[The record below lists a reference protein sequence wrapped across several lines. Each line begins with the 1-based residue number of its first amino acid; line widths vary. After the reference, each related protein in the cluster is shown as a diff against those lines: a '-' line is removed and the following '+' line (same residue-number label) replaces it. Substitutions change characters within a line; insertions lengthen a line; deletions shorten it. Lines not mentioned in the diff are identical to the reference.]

1 MKAVR
6 RDDMTNKIDNGG
18 AIAIK
23 GFNYQKASI
32 ILVIINNYQ
41 RDGFSVIP
49 EADDDF
55 QVHVDGK
62 NIFIQVKGEKSITL
76 NKLVSK
82 QIIEKNLVPGQ
93 DDDTRKI
100 FVWDIGKSFQKELIE
115 NKIGN
120 IISPLLK
127 YSDADSKKVI
137 SDLNLDV
144 NQQKRLGNQFLYKTP
159 FTNDLTEAI
168 KRLFGEMVIQELHIN
183 NESGRALLA
192 ELTLMIDQK
201 SEIILHGDNYHEK
214 VIDGEYLKNIFVRV
228 EQFKMFDEILDK
240 LPYNALKREKI
251 KHERTKILIGHQ
263 NIKKK
268 VKDDCGS
275 LDLENL
281 TEHELVNQIVEI
293 VRSHD
298 NTISNDNLM
307 IAIATECLCELWGDE
322 L

>member
-1 MKAVR
+1 MA
-6 RDDMTNKIDNGG
+6 DNIDNGG

-32 ILVIINNYQ
+32 VLVMINNYQ
-41 RDGFSVIP
+41 RDGFSIMP

-62 NIFIQVKGEKSITL
+62 NIFVQVKGEKSITL
-76 NKLVSK
+76 NKLINK

-100 FVWDIGKSFQKELIE
+100 FVWDIGKSFQKELVE
-115 NKIGN
+115 NTAGN
-120 IISPLLK
+120 IISPLLE
-127 YSDADSKKVI
+127 YSKEDSKKVI
-137 SDLNLDV
+137 SDLKLDI
-144 NQQKRLGNQFLYKTP
+144 NQQKRLRNQFLYKTP
-159 FTNDLTEAI
+159 FSNDLTEAI

-201 SEIILHGDNYHEK
+201 SEIILRSDNYHEK
-214 VIDGEYLKNIFVRV
+214 VIDGEYLKSIFIRV
-228 EQFKMFDEILDK
+228 EQFKMFDEILGA
-240 LPYNALKREKI
+240 LSYNSLKREKI
-251 KHERTKILIGHQ
+251 KHERAKILIGHQ

-268 VKDDCGS
+268 VKDDCCG

-281 TEHELVNQIVEI
+281 TEQELVNQIVEI
-293 VRSHD
+293 VRGYD
-298 NTISNDNLM
+298 KGMNENLM
-307 IAIATECLCELWGDE
+307 IAIAAECLCELWEGE

>member
-1 MKAVR
+1 MA
-6 RDDMTNKIDNGG
+6 DNIDNGG

-32 ILVIINNYQ
+32 ILVMINNYQ

-76 NKLVSK
+76 KKLINK
-82 QIIEKNLVPGQ
+82 QIIEKNLVPGH
-93 DDDTRKI
+93 DEDTRKI
-100 FVWDIGKSFQKELIE
+100 FVWDIGKSFQNDLIE
-115 NKIGN
+115 NEIGN

-127 YSDADSKKVI
+127 YSDDDSKKII
-137 SDLNLDV
+137 SDLNLDT

-159 FTNDLTEAI
+159 FTNNLTEAI
-168 KRLFGEMVIQELHIN
+168 KWLFGEMVIQELHVN

-201 SEIILHGDNYHEK
+201 SEITLHGNNYHEK
-214 VIDGEYLKNIFVRV
+214 TIDAEYLKNIFVRV

-240 LPYNALKREKI
+240 LPYNVLKKERI
-251 KHERTKILIGHQ
+251 KYERAKILIGHQ

-268 VKDDCGS
+268 VKADCSS

-281 TEHELVNQIVEI
+281 TELELVNQIIEI
-293 VRSHD
+293 VKSHD
-298 NTISNDNLM
+298 STMDNDNLM
-307 IAIATECLCELWGDE
+307 IAIATECLCELWEDE

>member
-1 MKAVR
+1 MA
-6 RDDMTNKIDNGG
+6 DKIDNGG

-32 ILVIINNYQ
+32 VLVMIHNYQ

-49 EADDDF
+49 EAGDDF
-55 QVHVDGK
+55 QVHVDRK

-76 NKLVSK
+76 KKLISK
-82 QIIEKNLVPGQ
+82 QIIEKNLVAGQ

-100 FVWDIGKSFQKELIE
+100 FIWDIGKSFHSDLVES
-115 NKIGN
+115 NIGN

-127 YSDADSKKVI
+127 YSDVDSQKVI
-137 SDLNLDV
+137 NDLNLDT
-144 NQQKRLGNQFLYKTP
+144 NQQQRLENQFLYKTP
-159 FTNDLTEAI
+159 FTNNLTEAI
-168 KRLFGEMVIQELHIN
+168 KWLFGEMVVQKLHVN

-201 SEIILHGDNYHEK
+201 SEIILRGNNLDEK
-214 VIDGEYLKNIFVRV
+214 SISGEYLKSIFTRV
-228 EQFKMFDEILDK
+228 EQLKMFDKILDK
-240 LPYNALKREKI
+240 MSFNAMKREKI
-251 KHERTKILIGHQ
+251 KHERAKLLIGHQ

-268 VKDDCGS
+268 VKDDCHS

-281 TEHELVNQIVEI
+281 TEVELVKQIIEI
-293 VRSHD
+293 VKSHD
-298 NTISNDNLM
+298 NTTLNDNLI
-307 IAIATECLCELWGDE
+307 IAIATECLCELWEDE